1 LYKAAIRY
9 ALENQENLSLFQQ
22 AVEDLIIEDD
32 VVKGVKTQM
41 GLSFTADK
49 VILTSGT
56 FLGASSTHCWTF
68 RGIQCAELNACFVNR
83 MRHSATH
90 RINLFHQMP
99 LTNPA
104 NRRRLT
110 STHANS

>member
-56 FLGASSTHCWTF
+56 FLGGGESF
-68 RGIQCAELNACFVNR
+68 KPL
-83 MRHSATH
+83 
-90 RINLFHQMP
+90 RIKSCVCSLVCVM
-99 LTNPA
+99 
-104 NRRRLT
+104 
-110 STHANS
+110 